1 MSLTRRS
8 AIGSLTLSG
17 LTLFSARND
26 DARAAVSASR
36 PSGAKPATS
45 GLVIDRFKIGPNGET
60 YWLKC
65 RVPMSPWV
73 SPRGTSGINMTVPI
87 QSNNVQIW
95 DMPAGLNSPPHP
107 APEQQ
112 FVVVLSGVLRVTL
125 SHGVSKSF
133 RSGDVFLATDK
144 GTGDGHR
151 TETVGGPVR
160 VLLIPIGEDLDVDSW
175 TVSGAAMT

>member
-1 MSLTRRS
+1 MAITRRS
-8 AIGSLTLSG
+8 AIGSLTVSG
-17 LTLFSARND
+17 LTLFSALNE
-26 DARAAVSASR
+26 DANAAGAI
-36 PSGAKPATS
+36 PAQSGTIPATS
-45 GLVIDRFKIGPNGET
+45 GLVIDRFKIAPNGET

-73 SPRGTSGINMTVPI
+73 SPRGTTGINMTVPI
-87 QSNNVQIW
+87 QSGNVQIW
-95 DMPAGLNSPPHP
+95 DMPSGLNSPPHP

-133 RSGDVFLATDK
+133 SSGDVFLAIDK
-144 GTGDGHR
+144 GTGEGHR

-160 VLLIPIGEDLDVDSW
+160 VLLIPISDDLDVDSW
-175 TVSGAAMT
+175 TVTGVPMP